1 MTARPTATK
10 LVCWVPAPLPRQLV
24 QIEGVADGSA
34 DRLGELYAD
43 ANADVDIDPPV
54 ALGALV
60 TLVTAVPE
68 EAEVDV

>member
-1 MTARPTATK
+1 M
-10 LVCWVPAPLPRQLV
+10 

-54 ALGALV
+54 ALIVLGALV